1 MSKKK
6 KVRVELRKNRTKPP
20 RENDLTQQFQENAD
34 AAGDAASGERVR
46 AKGELSRH
54 RTVLHDDAA
63 TGPAARAAD
72 AAPGRV
78 LRVHGLYSFV
88 EAADG
93 RVVRCT
99 VRRVLKSLNMDER
112 SVVTTGDLVQLVHT
126 APGEGV
132 IEHVLPRKGVLTR
145 ASRRREHVLVANVD
159 QLVIVMSLV
168 QPDLK
173 PHLIDR
179 YIATARKGDLS
190 PILCLNKADLADP
203 VELQPLVG
211 AYSQLGIPTL
221 LTSATT
227 GRGIARLRQLLT
239 GRATVFSG
247 QSGVGKSSL
256 LNAIQP
262 ELALRVKSVSE
273 ETQKGQHTTTA
284 AELIRMDS
292 GGWVVD
298 TPGVRQLQLWDTR
311 PEEVEGLFDEFRP
324 LVPLCGFPD
333 CTHTHEQRCAVKDA
347 VARKLVSD
355 RRYFSYLG
363 LFNGMDEE

>member
-132 IEHVLPRKGVLTR
+132 IEHVLPRQGVLTR
-145 ASRRREHVLVANVD
+145 ASRWNCNRSSARTRSSASRRCSRA
-159 QLVIVMSLV
+159 
-168 QPDLK
+168 P
-173 PHLIDR
+173 PP
-179 YIATARKGDLS
+179 AGAS
-190 PILCLNKADLADP
+190 PACGSCSPAGRRCSRGSRA
-203 VELQPLVG
+203 
-211 AYSQLGIPTL
+211 
-221 LTSATT
+221 SAS
-227 GRGIARLRQLLT
+227 R
-239 GRATVFSG
+239 
-247 QSGVGKSSL
+247 
-256 LNAIQP
+256 
-262 ELALRVKSVSE
+262 
-273 ETQKGQHTTTA
+273 
-284 AELIRMDS
+284 
-292 GGWVVD
+292 
-298 TPGVRQLQLWDTR
+298 
-311 PEEVEGLFDEFRP
+311 
-324 LVPLCGFPD
+324 
-333 CTHTHEQRCAVKDA
+333 RC
-347 VARKLVSD
+347 
-355 RRYFSYLG
+355 
-363 LFNGMDEE
+363 